1 MVLFHFQGL
10 AKMEMRVSARLLD
23 GLAGVA
29 LLKIAEFNPQNLAN
43 SIWVSR
49 GGTASPLCGSAPAT
63 CRCRRRHSCSCHC
76 CWSRWHK
83 LLEGFVRLF

>member
-49 GGTASPLCGSAPAT
+49 GGTAAP
-63 CRCRRRHSCSCHC
+63 
-76 CWSRWHK
+76 
-83 LLEGFVRLF
+83 